1 MKFLIYSY
9 LAFGARIV
17 GYIHSILPTE
27 GEAFEAIF
35 FGVNS
40 TDTVTVEEKM
50 TNFVAVL
57 FTVRCAVIAYRNN
70 FIIGVDENCSNL
82 SSVTGSSFSDNLGH
96 LHKHSMS

>member
-1 MKFLIYSY
+1 M
-9 LAFGARIV
+9 

-27 GEAFEAIF
+27 SEAFEAIF

-57 FTVRCAVIAYRNN
+57 FTVR
-70 FIIGVDENCSNL
+70 
-82 SSVTGSSFSDNLGH
+82 
-96 LHKHSMS
+96 